1 MKKLIYSL
9 AAVGILAGAGFM
21 IYQALNTS
29 LVYFILPNEYAKDPN
44 NYKNKRLRL
53 GGLVEDGTVDF
64 NSDNLKL
71 YFKIS
76 DSINS
81 YPVTHTGAPPDLFK
95 ENTGVVVEGRFQD
108 GVFVSDNLLI
118 KHSEVYEAPEDGTV
132 DVEALKESLE

>member
-1 MKKLIYSL
+1 MKKLIYSVAAVAIL
-9 AAVGILAGAGFM
+9 AAAGFM

-29 LVYFILPNEYAKDPN
+29 LVYFILPNEYANDPN

-53 GGLVEDGTVDF
+53 GGLVEDGSVDF
-64 NSDNLKL
+64 NTNDLKL

-76 DSINS
+76 DSIKS

-118 KHSEVYEAPEDGTV
+118 KHTEVYEAPEDGKIN
-132 DVEALKESLE
+132 VEALKESLE